1 VRLCLSL
8 YFSLALGMQA
18 VLDLQKN
25 VLRIGDVE
33 TPFLGEADLPA
44 SARERPEE
52 VAEAEHLANS
62 AAANAAKRARDAPPV
77 PASAP
82 ASASASAPV
91 PVPVPAS
98 APVPV
103 AAAAAVPPAA
113 AAVPPAAAA
122 SEFTEDAVQ
131 AVMGLGVSR
140 AQALAALRAAGG
152 NVDLAAGLLF

>member
-77 PASAP
+77 PAAAP
-82 ASASASAPV
+82 ASTSASASAPV

-113 AAVPPAAAA
+113 AA
-122 SEFTEDAVQ
+122 SEFPEDAVQ

>member
-77 PASAP
+77 PAPAP

-113 AAVPPAAAA
+113 AA
-122 SEFTEDAVQ
+122 SEFAEDAVQ